1 MSVKDKDKMAEIK
14 LAIRGEVNNLG
25 DEVPRR
31 LPEIFSD
38 RPNLNFDNTSGRYEF
53 AEWITHKTNPL
64 TYRVHVNRVWR
75 HLFGMGILD
84 SFDNFGILGGEP
96 TNLKLMN
103 YLSTKFITGRLSN
116 KRLIKTIVMSNAY
129 KRSSKFDKNNYE
141 IDPDNIYFWRMNE
154 KRLEA
159 EQIRD
164 SLLFVSGKLEG
175 SNKNISDFQ
184 TNIKNS
190 GKELRKYI
198 GETRARSI
206 YIPSLRDNKIE
217 VLDIF
222 DRPDNSLLNAERSVT
237 TVSTQALFLMNN
249 PKIIA
254 LAQEQAQMLLERN
267 KKMGKTM
274 PKILYRNN
282 VNEIFLKFLGRR
294 PDEIELEASIDF
306 IEKDNTKLANL
317 IQILICTG
325 EFRNVK

>member
-1 MSVKDKDKMAEIK
+1 MEAFVGK
-14 LAIRGEVNNLG
+14 
-25 DEVPRR
+25 
-31 LPEIFSD
+31 
-38 RPNLNFDNTSGRYEF
+38 
-53 AEWITHKTNPL
+53 
-64 TYRVHVNRVWR
+64 
-75 HLFGMGILD
+75 GILD

-129 KRSSKFDKNNYE
+129 KRSSKFDKHNYE

-164 SLLFVSGKLEG
+164 SLLFVSGNLDE
-175 SNKNISDFQ
+175 SHKNISDFQ
-184 TNIKNS
+184 TDIRRPS
-190 GKELRKYI
+190 KELSRYI
-198 GETRARSI
+198 VSTTARSI

-254 LAQEQAQMLLERN
+254 LAKEQADKLLERN

-282 VNEIFLKFLGRR
+282 VNEIFLKFLNR
-294 PDEIELEASIDF
+294 PPTNVETEASIDF
-306 IEKDNTKLANL
+306 IEKDNNNLAH
-317 IQILICTG
+317 T
-325 EFRNVK
+325 

>member
-1 MSVKDKDKMAEIK
+1 
-14 LAIRGEVNNLG
+14 
-25 DEVPRR
+25 
-31 LPEIFSD
+31 
-38 RPNLNFDNTSGRYEF
+38 
-53 AEWITHKTNPL
+53 
-64 TYRVHVNRVWR
+64 
-75 HLFGMGILD
+75 
-84 SFDNFGILGGEP
+84 
-96 TNLKLMN
+96 
-103 YLSTKFITGRLSN
+103 
-116 KRLIKTIVMSNAY
+116 MSNADR
-129 KRSSKFDKNNYE
+129 RSSNFNKENFE
-141 IDPDNIYFWRMNE
+141 IDPDNVYVWRMNE

-164 SLLFVSGKLEG
+164 SLLFVSGKLDG
-175 SNKNISDFQ
+175 SHKNISDFQ

-190 GKELRKYI
+190 SKELRKYI

-254 LAQEQAQMLLERN
+254 LAQEEAKVLLDHN

-274 PKILYRNN
+274 PNILYRNN
-282 VNEIFLKFLGRR
+282 INKIFLKFLGR
-294 PDEIELEASIDF
+294 PPTEQESKKSIDF
-306 IEKDNTKLANL
+306 IKEDSDLAKL
-317 IQILICTG
+317 IQIIICTG